1 MLMSGLSNAKD
12 GGGRTALVEYTNDGR
27 FLAAQPDLSPKA
39 WPRFVRI
46 TGALPTPPRYDAL
59 IARIRTGAVGLTRP
73 DR

>member
-1 MLMSGLSNAKD
+1 MSPADLDLYESLLA
-12 GGGRTALVEYTNDGR
+12 ENDHDI
-27 FLAAQPDLSPKA
+27 LA
-39 WPRFVRI
+39 WI